1 MKIQIVAVLLILG
14 IMTSETF
21 SQDNYLN
28 LLNKGGLYT
37 GLSFNFETKNTK
49 DKDVTVYVIKN
60 REDDN
65 VNINLDQGYFI
76 KDNFALGA
84 LINFSYNNREG
95 IQENTSNVLEDVHS
109 KSIGW
114 SIYGTMKNYLS
125 IDKDKR
131 FNVFNLIKL
140 GGTFENSLTE
150 TVSNDI
156 LTRIYTESKSIE
168 LLFYPGLMARVSA
181 GFCIEAGLEIAGF
194 KGEWTD
200 SKINEEAG
208 ASESLFS
215 ADFTINILKVGIG
228 FYYYY

>member
-1 MKIQIVAVLLILG
+1 MKIKIVTVLLILG
-14 IMTSETF
+14 IITGKTF

-28 LLNKGGLYT
+28 LLNKGGLYS
-37 GLSFNFETKNTK
+37 GLSFNFSTKNIQ

-60 REDDN
+60 RKDDN

-84 LINFSYNNREG
+84 LINFSYKNREG
-95 IQENTSNVLEDVHS
+95 IQRNTSNVLEDVHS

-114 SIYGTMKNYLS
+114 SIYATMKNYLS
-125 IDKDKR
+125 LDKAKS

-168 LLFYPGLMARVSA
+168 LIFYPGLMAHVSA

-194 KGEWTD
+194 KAEWID
-200 SKINEEAG
+200 SQKNGEAG
-208 ASESLFS
+208 ASESSFS
-215 ADFTINILKVGIG
+215 GDFTINILKVGIG